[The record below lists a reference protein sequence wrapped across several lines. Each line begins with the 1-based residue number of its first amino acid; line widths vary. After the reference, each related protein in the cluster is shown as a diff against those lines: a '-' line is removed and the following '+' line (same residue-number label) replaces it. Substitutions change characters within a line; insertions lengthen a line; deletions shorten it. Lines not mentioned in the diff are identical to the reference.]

1 MQHLPS
7 ARIAN
12 EARAQTTANMARSK
26 QAMPV
31 KRATSSEYISKHDRF
46 PKNSTDLAARVK
58 DNVQSLAAGARD
70 EPGSGMLQLLIC
82 VGGIY
87 ASL

>member
-1 MQHLPS
+1 
-7 ARIAN
+7 
-12 EARAQTTANMARSK
+12 
-26 QAMPV
+26 MPV

-46 PKNSTDLAARVK
+46 PKNTTELVARAK
-58 DNVQSLAAGARD
+58 DNAQALAAGARD
-70 EPGSGMLQLLIC
+70 DSGSGMLQLLIC

>member
-1 MQHLPS
+1 MHT
-7 ARIAN
+7 A
-12 EARAQTTANMARSK
+12 ANMARSK

-31 KRATSSEYISKHDRF
+31 QRTTSSEYISKHDRF
-46 PKNSTDLAARVK
+46 PKNTTDLAARAK
-58 DNVQSLAAGARD
+58 DNAQALATVARD
-70 EPGSGMLQLLIC
+70 DSGSGMFQLLIC

>member
-1 MQHLPS
+1 
-7 ARIAN
+7 
-12 EARAQTTANMARSK
+12 
-26 QAMPV
+26 MPV

-46 PKNSTDLAARVK
+46 PKNTTDLAARAKDEVK
-58 DNVQSLAAGARD
+58 VLAPRARED
-70 EPGSGMLQLLIC
+70 SGPGMIQLLIC